1 LFDHVSENDGRRL
14 YATVNVRN
22 PDPIT
27 RKGATEWFYTDV
39 GLIHEAFTNAKI
51 KYGGEKILY
60 HFSGLDQDTGEFVES
75 INDAAERRK
84 KSFPNYSGN
93 VLFNV

>member
-1 LFDHVSENDGRRL
+1 
-14 YATVNVRN
+14 
-22 PDPIT
+22 
-27 RKGATEWFYTDV
+27 
-39 GLIHEAFTNAKI
+39 LIHEAFTNAKI